1 LCHAPKISYFWASL
15 KQEIK
20 MGIVRTMLTTVSP
33 LTGKVVVGASP
44 ATAFDSD
51 NIVWPTL
58 SAMTD
63 ASYSQFEYVNADGGI
78 GIANVKNTVANIR
91 NAFSVSAVG

>member
-1 LCHAPKISYFWASL
+1 
-15 KQEIK
+15 

-33 LTGKVVVGASP
+33 LTGKVTAGASP

-58 SAMTD
+58 QAMTN
-63 ASYSQFEYVNADGGI
+63 ASFSEFQYINANGGI

>member
-1 LCHAPKISYFWASL
+1 
-15 KQEIK
+15 
-20 MGIVRTMLTTVSP
+20 MLTTASP
-33 LTGKVVVGASP
+33 LTSKATPGASP

-58 SAMTD
+58 QAMSD
-63 ASYSQFEYVNADGGI
+63 ASFSQFQYINANGGV
-78 GIANVKNTVANIR
+78 GMANVKNTVANIR